1 MLKWNLFLGQMK
13 EGKTT
18 VMNLAKKLVFIQN
31 ALVFLFFLG
40 LNSLVY
46 FSVSGVSST
55 DDQWFYFKIADLF
68 RVNGWTTITDF
79 KWLYFTNLAQ
89 DNLNYGITLYH
100 FFLVP
105 FTIFSDKIF
114 GMKLAGVV
122 FASAVPTLVFYVWK
136 NLQIKKAFLWSLF
149 FYIFISADILWRL
162 FINRSFVL
170 IEGLILLEIYFI
182 HKKKYWP
189 LFFVAMLHTWWHTG
203 TFWVVPMMVI
213 LYELIRYANSKR
225 IFLKNILAGVVGA
238 CVGFIFYPPHSDQF
252 FSSMNPTSW
261 IQSLSSYFYGVNTTA
276 AIRHGGEVY
285 KRDFLALF
293 TNNYFIFIV
302 FVFLIVLNVSLY
314 IYRKK
319 NNGQDLDE
327 NQERVVLREFLFALC
342 ILFALG
348 VVAVSFRFQDLLLP
362 CLLLGF
368 AVAVQFFSERGFLK
382 TENAYIRK
390 IIIISGLI
398 FLSYLFVNRLLDLR
412 NSMGDKKSYEKYEK
426 VATWLKEN
434 TEKNEIIY
442 NTDWGQAPVLFFYND
457 WNYYVVGLEPK
468 SLYRYNQELYW
479 LWHNISYYGTVC
491 NDRDCKDKL
500 NELLKN
506 KDTSVIENG
515 AMANAKEIAPIIK
528 ERFKSRY
535 VFFNQETFLKKEMD
549 KDKEDY
555 EAAYSDVEGGIYI
568 YRIK

>member
-1 MLKWNLFLGQMK
+1 MSFFGLFLQK
-13 EGKTT
+13 I
-18 VMNLAKKLVFIQN
+18 KKNALTDAVKKNASVQSALVFI
-31 ALVFLFFLG
+31 FFFAV
-40 LNSLVY
+40 NSAVY
-46 FSVSGVSST
+46 FSVSGVSSQ

-68 RVNGWTTITDF
+68 RTNGWATITDF

-105 FTIFSDKIF
+105 FTFFQDKIF

-136 NLQIKKAFLWSLF
+136 RLQIKRALFWALF
-149 FYIFISADILWRL
+149 FYIFVSADILWRL

-170 IEGLILLEIYFI
+170 IDGLILLEIYFL
-182 HKKKYWP
+182 HRKKYWP

-203 TFWVVPMMVI
+203 TFWVVPMMAI
-213 LYELIRYANSKR
+213 LYELIRYANSKK
-225 IFLKNILAGVVGA
+225 IFFKNILAGVVGA
-238 CVGFIFYPPHSDQF
+238 CLGFIFYPPHSDQF
-252 FSSMNPTSW
+252 FSSMNPESW
-261 IQSLSSYFYGVNTTA
+261 IQSLSSYFYGVNTTV

-285 KRDFLALF
+285 KRDFLTLF

-302 FVFLIVLNVSLY
+302 FIFLIVLNIALY

-319 NNGQDLDE
+319 NNSQDLDE
-327 NQERVVLREFLFALC
+327 NSDRVVLREFLFALC
-342 ILFALG
+342 IILALG

-362 CLLLGF
+362 CLMLGF
-368 AVAVQFFSERGFLK
+368 AISAQFFSERDFFK
-382 TENAYIRK
+382 MENAYIRK
-390 IIIISGLI
+390 VIIISGLI
-398 FLSYLFVNRLLDLR
+398 FLSYLFANRLLDLR
-412 NSMGDKKSYEKYEK
+412 NSMGDRKSYEKYEK
-426 VATWLKEN
+426 VGAWLKEN
-434 TEKNEIIY
+434 TQKNEIIY

-491 NDRDCKDKL
+491 NDGDCKEKL

-506 KDTSVIENG
+506 KDTSVIENV

-528 ERFKSRY
+528 EKFKSNY
-535 VFFNQETFLKKEMD
+535 VFFNQEIFLKKELD
-549 KDKEDY
+549 KDKDDY
-555 EAAYSDVEGGIYI
+555 ELAYSDIEGGIYI